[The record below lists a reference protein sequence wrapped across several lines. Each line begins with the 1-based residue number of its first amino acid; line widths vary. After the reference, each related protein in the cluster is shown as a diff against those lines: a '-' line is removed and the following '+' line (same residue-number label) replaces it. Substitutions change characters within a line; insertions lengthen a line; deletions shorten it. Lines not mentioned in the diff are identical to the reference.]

1 MRLSG
6 LFVVSMFAMILIGS
20 SSFEGENP
28 DKDKLLIEVIS
39 YVMQRGHYNPKDI
52 DNSFS
57 EHVFDNFIQGI
68 DGQHRF
74 FLQSDINNLKRFR
87 YEIDDQI
94 KRADISFFNM
104 TYDKL
109 LTRMGQV
116 KEFYSELL
124 NDPFDFSI
132 KDSINL
138 NFEKLPYAR
147 TLNGLKELWR
157 KRFKL
162 STLEYYSDLLEQQDY
177 EIENDSTYQ
186 IKSKI
191 ELEQEARKKTKEN
204 IKSYF
209 EIFDEVERN
218 EWFSIYINSIT
229 LEFDPHSNYFEPD
242 KKEEFDQN
250 ISGKFEGIGA
260 RLQKKDQVVEIV
272 EVIVGGPVWKA
283 KALEVGDVI
292 LKVAQKDED
301 AVEIGPMRL
310 SDAVK
315 LIKGPKGTQVYLTV
329 KRVSGVIEEVII
341 NRDVV
346 ELEES
351 YAKSSVIQKNE
362 KKYGFIQ
369 LPKFYIDFKD
379 QNSRNAAS
387 DVKKE
392 LLALKKRDVSGIIL
406 DLRNNGGG
414 SLRTVVDITGFFID
428 KGPVVQV
435 KTTGGAKDVLSDEDP
450 TIVWDGSLVV
460 MVNQFS
466 ASASEILAAALQDY
480 KRAIILGSKQ
490 TFGKGTVQNVID
502 LNRIISG
509 GTHGDLGAVKV
520 TTDKFYRINGGSTQ
534 LEGVRSDIVLKNQ
547 YSYIEVGEKD
557 QESPLTWDKIEPTL
571 YKQWGNQ
578 TNFDYALS
586 QSENRLK
593 DDPYIQII
601 EQQARRIQAQ
611 QDNYIYTLNYDDY
624 IIERDINKKIIDK
637 FSVLKDYKSDLT
649 FEWTLDPGLPVDDS
663 VIERKN
669 RWIEALERDFYIS
682 EAVSVLE
689 DLNIN
694 LENYPIAQIKK

>member
-6 LFVVSMFAMILIGS
+6 LFVLSVFTLILIGS
-20 SSFEGENP
+20 SSVEEENP

-39 YVMQRGHYNPKDI
+39 YVMQRGHYDPKDI
-52 DNSFS
+52 DNTFS

-94 KRADISFFNM
+94 KKADVSFFNM

-138 NFEKLPYAR
+138 NFDKLPYAR

-209 EIFDEVERN
+209 EIFDQVERN

-392 LLALKKRDVSGIIL
+392 LLALKKSDVSGIIL

-450 TIVWDGSLVV
+450 SIVWDGSLVV

-480 KRAIILGSKQ
+480 KRAIILGSEQ

-557 QESPLTWDKIEPTL
+557 QENPLTWDKIEPTR

-694 LENYPIAQIKK
+694 LENYPVAQIKK

>member
-39 YVMQRGHYNPKDI
+39 YVMQRGHYDPKDI

-392 LLALKKRDVSGIIL
+392 LLALKKGMSVVS
-406 DLRNNGGG
+406 
-414 SLRTVVDITGFFID
+414 
-428 KGPVVQV
+428 
-435 KTTGGAKDVLSDEDP
+435 
-450 TIVWDGSLVV
+450 
-460 MVNQFS
+460 
-466 ASASEILAAALQDY
+466 Y
-480 KRAIILGSKQ
+480 
-490 TFGKGTVQNVID
+490 
-502 LNRIISG
+502 
-509 GTHGDLGAVKV
+509 
-520 TTDKFYRINGGSTQ
+520 
-534 LEGVRSDIVLKNQ
+534 
-547 YSYIEVGEKD
+547 
-557 QESPLTWDKIEPTL
+557 
-571 YKQWGNQ
+571 
-578 TNFDYALS
+578 
-586 QSENRLK
+586 
-593 DDPYIQII
+593 
-601 EQQARRIQAQ
+601 
-611 QDNYIYTLNYDDY
+611 
-624 IIERDINKKIIDK
+624 
-637 FSVLKDYKSDLT
+637 
-649 FEWTLDPGLPVDDS
+649 
-663 VIERKN
+663 
-669 RWIEALERDFYIS
+669 
-682 EAVSVLE
+682 
-689 DLNIN
+689 
-694 LENYPIAQIKK
+694 

>member
-39 YVMQRGHYNPKDI
+39 YVMQRGHYDPKDI

-124 NDPFDFSI
+124 NDPFDFSV

-379 QNSRNAAS
+379 QQ
-387 DVKKE
+387 KCC
-392 LLALKKRDVSGIIL
+392 
-406 DLRNNGGG
+406 
-414 SLRTVVDITGFFID
+414 
-428 KGPVVQV
+428 
-435 KTTGGAKDVLSDEDP
+435 
-450 TIVWDGSLVV
+450 
-460 MVNQFS
+460 
-466 ASASEILAAALQDY
+466 
-480 KRAIILGSKQ
+480 
-490 TFGKGTVQNVID
+490 
-502 LNRIISG
+502 
-509 GTHGDLGAVKV
+509 
-520 TTDKFYRINGGSTQ
+520 
-534 LEGVRSDIVLKNQ
+534 
-547 YSYIEVGEKD
+547 
-557 QESPLTWDKIEPTL
+557 
-571 YKQWGNQ
+571 
-578 TNFDYALS
+578 
-586 QSENRLK
+586 
-593 DDPYIQII
+593 
-601 EQQARRIQAQ
+601 
-611 QDNYIYTLNYDDY
+611 
-624 IIERDINKKIIDK
+624 
-637 FSVLKDYKSDLT
+637 
-649 FEWTLDPGLPVDDS
+649 
-663 VIERKN
+663 
-669 RWIEALERDFYIS
+669 
-682 EAVSVLE
+682 
-689 DLNIN
+689 
-694 LENYPIAQIKK
+694 

>member
-6 LFVVSMFAMILIGS
+6 LFVFSVFALILIGS
-20 SSFEGENP
+20 SSVEEENP

-39 YVMQRGHYNPKDI
+39 YVMQRGHYDPKDI
-52 DNSFS
+52 DNTFS

-94 KRADISFFNM
+94 KNADVSFFNM

-109 LTRMGQV
+109 LSRMGQV
-116 KEFYSELL
+116 KEFYIELL
-124 NDPFDFSI
+124 DDPFDFSI
-132 KDSINL
+132 KDSVNL
-138 NFEKLPYAR
+138 NFEELPYAR

-162 STLEYYSDLLEQQDY
+162 STLEYYSDLIEQQDY

-191 ELEQEARKKTKEN
+191 VLEQEARKKTKEN

-209 EIFDEVERN
+209 EIFDEVERD

-283 KALEVGDVI
+283 KALEVGDAI

-329 KRVSGVIEEVII
+329 KRVSGIIEEVII

-392 LLALKKRDVSGIIL
+392 LLALKKRNVSGIIL

-414 SLRTVVDITGFFID
+414 SLKTVVDITGFFIE

-435 KTTGGAKDVLSDEDP
+435 KTTGGAKNVLSDEDP
-450 TIVWDGSLVV
+450 SIVWDGSLVV

-557 QESPLTWDKIEPTL
+557 QENPLTWDKIEPTR

-578 TNFDYALS
+578 TNYDYALS

-593 DDPYIQII
+593 DDPYIQTI
-601 EQQARRIQAQ
+601 EQQARRIETQ
-611 QDNYIYTLNYDDY
+611 QDNYVYTLNYDDY
-624 IIERDINKKIIDK
+624 LIERDINKKITDK

-649 FEWTLDPGLPVDDS
+649 FDWARDPGLPVDDT
-663 VIERKN
+663 VKERKN

>member
-28 DKDKLLIEVIS
+28 DKDKLLIEVIA

-351 YAKSSVIQKNE
+351 YAKSSIIQKNE

-466 ASASEILAAALQDY
+466 ASASEILAAARQDY

-624 IIERDINKKIIDK
+624 IIERDINKKILDK

-649 FEWTLDPGLPVDDS
+649 FEWTIDPGLPFDDS

>member
-6 LFVVSMFAMILIGS
+6 LFVVGVFAMILIGS
-20 SSFEGENP
+20 SSFEGDNP

-39 YVMQRGHYNPKDI
+39 YVMQRGHYDPKDI
-52 DNSFS
+52 DNTFS

-94 KRADISFFNM
+94 KKADISFFNM

-109 LTRMGQV
+109 VARMGQV

-177 EIENDSTYQ
+177 EIENDSSYQ

-191 ELEQEARKKTKEN
+191 VLEQEARKKTKDN

-341 NRDVV
+341 NRGVV

-379 QNSRNAAS
+379 QNGRNAAS
-387 DVKKE
+387 DVKRE
-392 LLALKKRDVSGIIL
+392 LLALKKRNISGIIL

-435 KTTGGAKDVLSDEDP
+435 KTTGGAKDILSDED
-450 TIVWDGSLVV
+450 TSIVWDGSLVV

-557 QESPLTWDKIEPTL
+557 QENPLSWDKIEPAR
-571 YKQWGNQ
+571 YKQWGNH
-578 TNFDYALS
+578 TNFDYALR

-593 DDPYIQII
+593 DDPYIQVI
-601 EQQARRIQAQ
+601 EQQARRIEAQ
-611 QDNYIYTLNYDDY
+611 QDNYVFTLNYDDY
-624 IIERDINKKIIDK
+624 LIEQDINKKIIDK
-637 FSVLKDYKSDLT
+637 FSVLKDYKSDLA
-649 FEWTLDPGLPVDDS
+649 FEWIQDPGLPVDDT
-663 VIERKN
+663 VKERKN
-669 RWIEALERDFYIS
+669 RWIEALESDYYVS
-682 EAVSVLE
+682 EAVSILE

-694 LENYPIAQIKK
+694 LENYPLAQNKK

>member
-6 LFVVSMFAMILIGS
+6 LFVVIMFSMILIGS
-20 SSFEGENP
+20 SSFEGKNP

-39 YVMQRGHYNPKDI
+39 YVMQRGHYDPKDI

-414 SLRTVVDITGFFID
+414 SLKTVVDITGFFID

-611 QDNYIYTLNYDDY
+611 QNNYIYTLNYDDY

-649 FEWTLDPGLPVDDS
+649 FEWTLDPGSPVDDS